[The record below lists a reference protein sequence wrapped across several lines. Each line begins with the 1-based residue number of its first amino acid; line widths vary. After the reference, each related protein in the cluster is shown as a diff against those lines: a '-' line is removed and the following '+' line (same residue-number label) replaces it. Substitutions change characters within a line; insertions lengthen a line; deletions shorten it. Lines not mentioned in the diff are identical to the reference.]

1 MEKIE
6 KYDRVIDEVYE
17 NYKTE
22 IIRQRELQ
30 KNEVERLR
38 RQGKRIKVI
47 LIELLSKEDFI
58 RKIKTDNEFSQKWGI
73 QIEER
78 ELATKERMNLCE
90 KYWKQHNLFPLLWRV
105 DGGGFMYDE
114 IEKTIDRT
122 CWNIPTK
129 VITLIYQNK
138 TITHYE

>member
-1 MEKIE
+1 MNNEKHNQI
-6 KYDRVIDEVYE
+6 IDEVYE

-58 RKIKTDNEFSQKWGI
+58 RKIKTDSEFSEKWGLK
-73 QIEER
+73 IEER
-78 ELATKERMNLCE
+78 ELSLEERAKWLQDNKGYDLLVGNLE
-90 KYWKQHNLFPLLWRV
+90 HDHIREV
-105 DGGGFMYDE
+105 VEDE
-114 IEKTIDRT
+114 A
-122 CWNIPTK
+122 PTK
-129 VITLIYQNK
+129 LI
-138 TITHYE
+138 TITYNNETIEIYE